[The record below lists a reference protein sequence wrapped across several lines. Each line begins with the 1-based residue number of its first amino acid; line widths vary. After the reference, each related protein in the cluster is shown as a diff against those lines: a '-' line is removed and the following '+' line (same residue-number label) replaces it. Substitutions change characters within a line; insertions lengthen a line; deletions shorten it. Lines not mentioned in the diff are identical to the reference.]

1 MPRRRESA
9 LLEQYT
15 DDIGW
20 HHQDVDMHAA
30 HVLRIQRK
38 RHRLTRDLSVVMARN
53 DPVLDRAHTN
63 SLFEQILE
71 CTRDLAVAQEEQR
84 MAIAYMEDFMYH
96 D

>member
-9 LLEQYT
+9 LLDQYT

-30 HVLRIQRK
+30 HVLRIQSK
-38 RHRLTRDLSVVMARN
+38 RWRLTRDLSVIMARN
-53 DPVLDRAHTN
+53 NPQVDAAQTD
-63 SLFEQILE
+63 SIFQEILE
-71 CTRDLAVAQEEQR
+71 CTRDLAIAQEDQR